1 MTTLESTSL
10 NQIEA
15 LLKETQAWQSGHF
28 LLSSGLHSDAYMQ
41 CQKIMQYPLYSM
53 TLAHA
58 LMQKVLEQGLKPKA
72 IVGPALGAVHLEVY
86 CALAIN
92 EILGLKNGDQVRA
105 IFAEKLEDTSF
116 AIRRGIELAPGE
128 EVIVVE
134 DVTTT
139 GGSAKK
145 VVELLEKMGA
155 KPVAVAALIDRSQGK
170 AQFARPFISLLQL
183 SLPTYEPSTCPLC
196 QTGSQAIKPGSGKIL
211 K

>member
-58 LMQKVLEQGLKPKA
+58 LMQKVLEQGFKPKA

-92 EILGLKNGDQVRA
+92 EILGLKNADQVRA

-170 AQFARPFISLLQL
+170 AQFERPFISLLQL
-183 SLPTYEPSTCPLC
+183 SLPTYEPATCPLC
-196 QTGSQAIKPGSGKIL
+196 KTGSQAIKPGSGKIL